1 MIHGWLRDRWCEGG
15 GAETG
20 IFWAEAPPKTTPG
33 HASVRIGRSV
43 GTATDLANNAGIED
57 RGDVL
62 SVEQL
67 VTLAVTGLRALGVR
81 ARRDALSQ
89 IVERYNDIVGEVETD
104 PSLRIALA

>member
-1 MIHGWLRDRWCEGG
+1 M
-15 GAETG
+15 
-20 IFWAEAPPKTTPG
+20 
-33 HASVRIGRSV
+33 VRGRSV

-67 VTLAVTGLRALGVR
+67 VTLVVIGSRALGVR
-81 ARRDALSQ
+81 ERGDVLSQ
-89 IVERYNDIVGEVETD
+89 IVKRYNAIVGEVKTD